1 MDSANRRINRVCAH
15 IEASAAAETMS
26 ITVTDNRDGKVY
38 DIPIMSSVEES
49 KPGMV
54 KAASF
59 EGLRMYDPGYTNTC
73 SATSRI
79 TWINGDKGILLY
91 RGYDVNELAD
101 KSSYLETAF
110 LLVYGELPSAN
121 QLKFFSDRVMSHT
134 YLHTNLETFM
144 QSFRY
149 DAHPM
154 GMVMS
159 TMSALGT
166 FYPRQNPS
174 LVPESNG
181 IYKNVEVRNKQIHRI
196 LGKAITIAANAY
208 RHRVGKPYNAPS
220 NSLGYTENFLYM
232 MDKLSEVDYVPNPQL
247 AKVLDVLFILHADH
261 EMNCSTAAVRHLS
274 SSGVDVYSCIAGGTG
289 ALYGPLHGGACEA
302 VLRMLDS
309 IGSAENVPQFI
320 QDVKDRKKKLMG
332 FGHRVYKNYDP
343 RARIVRTLADKV
355 FGILGRDPYIEIAM
369 ALEAVALKD
378 PYFIERKLYPNVDF
392 YSGLIYKTMG
402 FPTDMFPVLFMI
414 PRCSGWLAHWV
425 ELQDDPELK
434 IIRPRQQFLGS
445 MGRSYEAM
453 ATRPETSFVT
463 KSYQS
468 ASSIRRKGEA
478 K

>member
-1 MDSANRRINRVCAH
+1 
-15 IEASAAAETMS
+15 
-26 ITVTDNRDGKVY
+26 
-38 DIPIMSSVEES
+38 
-49 KPGMV
+49 
-54 KAASF
+54 
-59 EGLRMYDPGYTNTC
+59 
-73 SATSRI
+73 
-79 TWINGDKGILLY
+79 
-91 RGYDVNELAD
+91 
-101 KSSYLETAF
+101 
-110 LLVYGELPSAN
+110 
-121 QLKFFSDRVMSHT
+121 
-134 YLHTNLETFM
+134 
-144 QSFRY
+144 
-149 DAHPM
+149 
-154 GMVMS
+154 MS
-159 TMSALGT
+159 TMAALGT

-174 LVPESNG
+174 LVPESNA
-181 IYKNVEVRNKQIHRI
+181 IYKDVEVRNKQIHRI
-196 LGKAITIAANAY
+196 LGKAITVAANAY
-208 RHRVGKPYNAPS
+208 RHRVGKPYNTPS

-309 IGSAENVPQFI
+309 IGSVENIPQFV

-369 ALEAVALKD
+369 ALEDVALKD

-445 MGRSYEAM
+445 MGRKYEAM
-453 ATRPETSFVT
+453 ATRSETDFNT
-463 KSYQS
+463 KSYRS
-468 ASSIRRKGEA
+468 ASSVRRQGA
-478 K
+478 Q

>member
-1 MDSANRRINRVCAH
+1 
-15 IEASAAAETMS
+15 
-26 ITVTDNRDGKVY
+26 
-38 DIPIMSSVEES
+38 
-49 KPGMV
+49 
-54 KAASF
+54 
-59 EGLRMYDPGYTNTC
+59 
-73 SATSRI
+73 
-79 TWINGDKGILLY
+79 
-91 RGYDVNELAD
+91 
-101 KSSYLETAF
+101 
-110 LLVYGELPSAN
+110 
-121 QLKFFSDRVMSHT
+121 MSHT

-144 QSFRY
+144 HSFRY

-159 TMSALGT
+159 TFAALGT

-174 LVPESNG
+174 LVHQGAS
-181 IYKNVEVRNKQIHRI
+181 IYKDVELRNKQVHRI
-196 LGKAITIAANAY
+196 LGKAITVAANAY
-208 RHRVGKPYNAPS
+208 RHRVGKPYNTPS

-232 MDKLSEVDYVPNPQL
+232 MDRLSEVDYVPNPQL

-261 EMNCSTAAVRHLS
+261 EMNCSTAAMRHLS
-274 SSGVDVYSCIAGGTG
+274 SSGVDVYSCIAGATG

-309 IGSAENVPQFI
+309 IGTKADVPQFI

-343 RARIVRTLADKV
+343 RAKIVRQLADKV
-355 FGILGRDPYIEIAM
+355 FSILGRDPYIEIAM
-369 ALEAVALKD
+369 ELEAIALKD

-414 PRCSGWLAHWV
+414 PRCAGWLSHWV
-425 ELQDDPELK
+425 ELQDDPELR

-445 MGRSYEAM
+445 MGRTYEPM
-453 ATRPETSFVT
+453 AQRKEFEFPL

-468 ASSIRRKGEA
+468 PSSVRRNGVA
-478 K
+478 Q